1 MATNFGSTALRGAL
15 WTTAAAAAVAYGFSA
30 LHRQLGSGQDLPL
43 ILEASRALRAGG
55 SPCDVASGL
64 HGYVYLPFLAL
75 VLTPLELLPRPAAI
89 GIVYA
94 GNLAL
99 SALAFFWTASLLT
112 RSRFPGATPTSARVA
127 AAISLAV
134 HFRFFLAN
142 YDMGQVNLVI
152 LVLLLGAA
160 RLATDSDR
168 DARAGFLI
176 GLAAAIKPHALL
188 VAVPFAFQRRWR
200 GVGGAA
206 AGLIAA
212 GVLLPALWL
221 GPAQTA
227 ERLGEWHRKVVAP
240 SVVGSLQ
247 GSRIFDQS
255 PQAAVRRLVLPDPA
269 FSETRVNLVD
279 LGLDGAKA
287 LVLGL
292 QAGFGLMLLGA
303 WWTARRADPASFVL
317 DLALAM
323 TGMLLVFGYALQA
336 QFAVLLLPGALI
348 AAWMLTQAPRGA
360 RRLALAAALC
370 IVASVPGLV
379 GREAANFAL
388 AYSSVTLGLVIEFA
402 LLLWMRV
409 K

>member
-1 MATNFGSTALRGAL
+1 M
-15 WTTAAAAAVAYGFSA
+15 
-30 LHRQLGSGQDLPL
+30 
-43 ILEASRALRAGG
+43 
-55 SPCDVASGL
+55 
-64 HGYVYLPFLAL
+64 
-75 VLTPLELLPRPAAI
+75 
-89 GIVYA
+89 
-94 GNLAL
+94 
-99 SALAFFWTASLLT
+99 
-112 RSRFPGATPTSARVA
+112 
-127 AAISLAV
+127 
-134 HFRFFLAN
+134 
-142 YDMGQVNLVI
+142 
-152 LVLLLGAA
+152 
-160 RLATDSDR
+160 
-168 DARAGFLI
+168 
-176 GLAAAIKPHALL
+176 
-188 VAVPFAFQRRWR
+188 
-200 GVGGAA
+200 
-206 AGLIAA
+206 
-212 GVLLPALWL
+212 
-221 GPAQTA
+221 
-227 ERLGEWHRKVVAP
+227 
-240 SVVGSLQ
+240 VGSLQ

-292 QAGFGLMLLGA
+292 QAGCGLMLLGA